1 MICPFWSFDI
11 SSYSKLFTCFTCTF
25 LQIHIKQWYLYFWL
39 TEDIKASE
47 ELVHLTLDKSRQHW
61 PHQTMLRR
69 DCCRATAIIPIT
81 LEHKL
86 ETLDHPANF
95 LFLSMLPNFTLYHHA
110 FCWQHRGQPSS
121 HHHAEPM
128 RYLVSWNSWLTS
140 MWCCRPA
147 SRGFTC
153 SHFLS
158 PELVL
163 ALLTQTHTHICR
175 HIHTWSKS
183 TTGLLSLW
191 LNKLLQ
197 VCFLTA
203 IKKVIFNVLYSIISV
218 CTYWPLY

>member
-86 ETLDHPANF
+86 ETLDHPAIF
-95 LFLSMLPNFTLYHHA
+95 LFLSMLPNFTLYHH
-110 FCWQHRGQPSS
+110 
-121 HHHAEPM
+121 
-128 RYLVSWNSWLTS
+128 VSADSTEDSRLAIIMLNLWGTLNLETAMVDWLLCDAADPPAGGSPVHISCHLSW
-140 MWCCRPA
+140 
-147 SRGFTC
+147 F
-153 SHFLS
+153 
-158 PELVL
+158 
-163 ALLTQTHTHICR
+163 
-175 HIHTWSKS
+175 
-183 TTGLLSLW
+183 
-191 LNKLLQ
+191 
-197 VCFLTA
+197 
-203 IKKVIFNVLYSIISV
+203 
-218 CTYWPLY
+218 